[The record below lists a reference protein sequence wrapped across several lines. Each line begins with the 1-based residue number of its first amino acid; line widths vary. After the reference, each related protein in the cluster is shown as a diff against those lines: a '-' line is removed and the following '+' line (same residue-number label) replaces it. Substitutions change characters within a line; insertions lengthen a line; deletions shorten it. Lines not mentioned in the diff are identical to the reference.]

1 MLSATGCLQLKVNQI
16 ESNNTDLIAHGK
28 VPSTLVEV
36 LEEIFKEMEEQYQM
50 HTVKIAVMT
59 TVM

>member
-1 MLSATGCLQLKVNQI
+1 MLSAIGCLQLNVNQI

-36 LEEIFKEMEEQYQM
+36 LEEIFKEMEEQYKM
-50 HTVKIAVMT
+50 HTVKIA
-59 TVM
+59 